1 MRLANAFASLAILLT
16 SVSAL
21 LTASS
26 DTAYDDPQKSLSTVS
41 CSDGPNGLLTR
52 NFTTLGSLPKY
63 PYVGG
68 APAVTGWNSPGCGTC
83 WIVTYTND
91 EGVEKSVNLLAIDA
105 ASNYNM
111 PTSAMN
117 ELTDGQAIS
126 LGRVPVTAVEVPS
139 SVCGLSA

>member
-1 MRLANAFASLAILLT
+1 MKLANAFTSLAILLT
-16 SVSAL
+16 SVSA

-26 DTAYDDPQKSLSTVS
+26 DTAYDDPQKPLSMVS
-41 CSDGPNGLLTR
+41 CSDGQNGLLTR
-52 NFTTLGSLPKY
+52 GFTTLGSLPKY

-68 APAVTGWNSPGCGTC
+68 APAVTGWNSSGCGTC
-83 WIVTYTND
+83 WTVTYTND
-91 EGVEKSVNLLAIDA
+91 KGVEKSVNLLAIDVD
-105 ASNYNM
+105 SNYNM

>member
-1 MRLANAFASLAILLT
+1 MKLVNAFAFFVILLT

-21 LTASS
+21 TASY
-26 DTAYDDPQKSLSTVS
+26 DTAYDDPKRSLSSVS

-83 WIVTYTND
+83 WTITYTNAD
-91 EGVEKSVNLLAIDA
+91 KTAKSINLLAIDHS
-105 ASNYNM
+105 SNYNM
-111 PTSAMN
+111 PTAAMN
-117 ELTDGQAIS
+117 ELTDGQATF
-126 LGRVPVTAVEVPS
+126 LGRVPVTDTEVPA
-139 SVCGLSA
+139 SVCGL